1 MKFME
6 TRVVLVDPAGRR
18 YQPTDL
24 TFDAVEGSTWT
35 SLRTFSKYPMKWDIR
50 VPSLDIDIRIEAEV
64 HDQEFITIICR
75 HAYWEGRVKA
85 SGKMFGKPVGGLG
98 YVERNG
104 FQTLSVLSD
113 FFKRVGAATRLAVE
127 KAYPLKMSHDD
138 AMTLVADKGLEYYL
152 DGVPYD
158 VVEKNLVGPVREICD
173 RGGKSWRSYG
183 ALSCIDVVGGDCRRF
198 ARWLAMPE
206 FMHVGSLIVDDIQ
219 DDSMTRRG
227 GPCAHLVYGVP
238 IAINAGTAAYF
249 QAQKQ
254 LLVPG
259 LTDSQL
265 ASLYDLYFQAL
276 RAGHAGQALDITG
289 LDYLMDSALATGN
302 AALAESRSLAIHR
315 LKTAVPAGA
324 LARMGAVA
332 GEGTKQQVEAVGRYF
347 EGIGV
352 AFQIMDDVL
361 NLRGLR
367 TTKADLRENVVLK
380 VIGED
385 IMAGKV
391 TMPVVK
397 AISRLPKEEMGNLWD
412 IIKSKPQEPE
422 VVADCIQR
430 LEDCG
435 AVEACVEHAQSL
447 VDDAWSV
454 LDAAVPDSFAKIMLR
469 AFGWFVIER
478 AN

>member
-1 MKFME
+1 
-6 TRVVLVDPAGRR
+6 
-18 YQPTDL
+18 
-24 TFDAVEGSTWT
+24 
-35 SLRTFSKYPMKWDIR
+35 
-50 VPSLDIDIRIEAEV
+50 
-64 HDQEFITIICR
+64 
-75 HAYWEGRVKA
+75 
-85 SGKMFGKPVGGLG
+85 
-98 YVERNG
+98 
-104 FQTLSVLSD
+104 
-113 FFKRVGAATRLAVE
+113 
-127 KAYPLKMSHDD
+127 
-138 AMTLVADKGLEYYL
+138 
-152 DGVPYD
+152 
-158 VVEKNLVGPVREICD
+158 
-173 RGGKSWRSYG
+173 
-183 ALSCIDVVGGDCRRF
+183 
-198 ARWLAMPE
+198 
-206 FMHVGSLIVDDIQ
+206 
-219 DDSMTRRG
+219 
-227 GPCAHLVYGVP
+227 
-238 IAINAGTAAYF
+238 
-249 QAQKQ
+249 
-254 LLVPG
+254 
-259 LTDSQL
+259 
-265 ASLYDLYFQAL
+265 
-276 RAGHAGQALDITG
+276 
-289 LDYLMDSALATGN
+289 
-302 AALAESRSLAIHR
+302 
-315 LKTAVPAGA
+315 
-324 LARMGAVA
+324 MGAVA

-367 TTKADLRENVVLK
+367 TTKADLSENVVLK